1 MAGKSVGCQFDDIYP
16 MAGNSVHRK
25 HKLLTCQVENL
36 CSVTCKS
43 LSCQFVNLYLM
54 ERNSFACQLKIRLLV
69 SSMSCQ
75 IKSHSLFFLS
85 LLSPFCVLERVVDER
100 VIRKGKS
107 DSK

>member
-36 CSVTCKS
+36 CSVTCRS

-54 ERNSFACQLKIRLLV
+54 VHNSFACQL
-69 SSMSCQ
+69 
-75 IKSHSLFFLS
+75 
-85 LLSPFCVLERVVDER
+85 
-100 VIRKGKS
+100 
-107 DSK
+107 